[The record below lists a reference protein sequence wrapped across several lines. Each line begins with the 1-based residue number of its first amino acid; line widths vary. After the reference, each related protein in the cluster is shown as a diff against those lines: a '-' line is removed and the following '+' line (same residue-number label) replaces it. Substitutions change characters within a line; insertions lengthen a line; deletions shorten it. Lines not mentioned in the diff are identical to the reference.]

1 MFNDIHQIL
10 LTLQAPVSPSPTHM
24 WVFRIAV
31 GCHCRAQL
39 CWSITLITNSFSL
52 VRSPVSENNWE
63 RQDWLINRKN
73 CVLCFTHMYTISF
86 RMPYICNFLKQSI
99 KLRTLKYEN
108 IKYDKICSNLKK
120 KIDLHAQRFFFS
132 QTQTKKIRFSLNIT
146 TYF

>member
-120 KIDLHAQRFFFS
+120 KNRSTCTRIFFS
-132 QTQTKKIRFSLNIT
+132 QTQTKKIRFSPNIT